1 VCYGKLN
8 ICQWGACSGFI
19 RWKTVVVTTSLV
31 RARHI
36 SDVVQCASLEGDRQ
50 PLFEFEQKHPMSA
63 DPALKASKRV
73 CLLRLRRLFRS
84 RTRMRFAILLTLTLV
99 SPTLRA
105 EEATLN
111 NFHLTAHPVG
121 WTALGLFVL
130 AYAAVIAEERIRIAK
145 SKPVMLAAAL
155 IWGLLA
161 SWTAKPDGDNSAVRV
176 AFEAMFLEYSEIF
189 FFLVVAMTYVTAMG
203 ERGVFEALR
212 AQLTQRHFSYRQ
224 LFWITGTIAF
234 LISPVLDNL
243 TTALVMS
250 AVILA
255 VCAGNKRFITLAFI
269 NLVVAANA
277 GGAWSAFGDITTLMV
292 WQAEKVKFA
301 QFFAIFVPSLI
312 NWLVPALLMSFAV
325 PKGRPGA
332 VENAAKIKDGGI
344 GICVTFA
351 VTIFIT
357 VVGRQVLDM
366 PAAYGMLT
374 GLALLNILASRI
386 DSKQRRYA
394 LAQGL
399 QDDRGYSIFKIIA
412 NAEWDT
418 LLFFYGVFAC
428 VGGLAAIGYLELAS
442 HWMYGGFGFTWA
454 NIGMG
459 ILSAVVDN
467 IPIMYA
473 VLKMDP
479 QMDHGQWLLI
489 TLTAGVGGSLL
500 SIGSAAGVA
509 LMGASRG
516 LYTFNTHLRWSFA
529 IALGYVASILL
540 HLWLNARFFTSA
552 VAG

>member
-1 VCYGKLN
+1 
-8 ICQWGACSGFI
+8 
-19 RWKTVVVTTSLV
+19 
-31 RARHI
+31 
-36 SDVVQCASLEGDRQ
+36 
-50 PLFEFEQKHPMSA
+50 M
-63 DPALKASKRV
+63 
-73 CLLRLRRLFRS
+73 RS
-84 RTRMRFAILLTLTLV
+84 MIGPVLILLPLPV
-99 SPTLRA
+99 H
-105 EEATLN
+105 ATETGAT

-121 WTALGLFVL
+121 WIVLGLFAL

-155 IWGLLA
+155 IWGILA
-161 SWTAKPDGDNSAVRV
+161 WWTATPGDGNAAVRT
-176 AFEAMFLEYSEIF
+176 AFEAMFLEYAQVF

-212 AQLTQRHFSYRQ
+212 AQLTQRHLSYRQ
-224 LFWITGTIAF
+224 LFWVTGSIAF

-255 VCAGNKRFITLAFI
+255 VCAGNARFITLAFI
-269 NLVVAANA
+269 NVVVAANA

-292 WQAEKVKFA
+292 WQARKVEFFE
-301 QFFAIFVPSLI
+301 FFALFLPSLI
-312 NWLVPALLMSFAV
+312 NWLLPALIMSFAV
-325 PKGRPGA
+325 PGGRPHPA
-332 VENAAKIKDGGI
+332 ENAAKVKDGGI
-344 GICVTFA
+344 AICVTFA
-351 VTIFIT
+351 ATILIT
-357 VVGRQVLDM
+357 VIGRQWLDM

-374 GLALLNILASRI
+374 GLALLNILATRI
-386 DSKQRRYA
+386 DRRQRSYA
-394 LAQGL
+394 LAQGISGE
-399 QDDRGYSIFKIIA
+399 QGYSIFKIIA

-442 HWMYGGFGFTWA
+442 HWMYGGFGYTFA

-459 ILSAVVDN
+459 LLSAIVDN
-467 IPIMYA
+467 IPIMFA

-509 LMGASRG
+509 LMGVSRG
-516 LYTFNTHLRWSFA
+516 RYTFTSHLRWSLV
-529 IALGYVASILL
+529 IALGYIASILT
-540 HLWLNARFFTSA
+540 HVWLNARFFAHT
-552 VAG
+552 

>member
-1 VCYGKLN
+1 
-8 ICQWGACSGFI
+8 
-19 RWKTVVVTTSLV
+19 
-31 RARHI
+31 
-36 SDVVQCASLEGDRQ
+36 
-50 PLFEFEQKHPMSA
+50 
-63 DPALKASKRV
+63 
-73 CLLRLRRLFRS
+73 
-84 RTRMRFAILLTLTLV
+84 MRFPIGLVLAMLSPSAGAKEIAVANFDLTM
-99 SPTLRA
+99 
-105 EEATLN
+105 
-111 NFHLTAHPVG
+111 HPVG
-121 WTALGLFVL
+121 WIALGLFVL
-130 AYAAVIAEERIRIAK
+130 AYAAVVLEERIHIAK

-161 SWTAKPDGDNSAVRV
+161 WTATPDRGDGGVRM
-176 AFEAMFLEYSEIF
+176 AFEAMFLEYSEVF

-212 AQLTQRHFSYRQ
+212 AQLTQRHLSYRQ
-224 LFWITGTIAF
+224 LFWITGAMAF

-255 VCAGNKRFITLAFI
+255 VCAGNKRFITLAFV

-292 WQAEKVKFA
+292 WQARKLEFA
-301 QFFAIFVPSLI
+301 QFFAIFLPSLI
-312 NWLVPALLMSFAV
+312 NWLVPALLMSLVV

-332 VENAAKIKDGGI
+332 AENPSKIKDGGI

-351 VTIFIT
+351 ITILIT
-357 VVGRQVLDM
+357 IAGRQLLDM

-374 GLALLNILASRI
+374 GLALLNILATRI
-386 DSKQRRYA
+386 DSRQRRYA
-394 LAQGL
+394 LAQGI
-399 QDDRGYSIFKIIA
+399 QGDRGYSIFKIIA

-442 HWMYGGFGFTWA
+442 HWMYDGLGFTWA
-454 NIGMG
+454 NAGMG

-473 VLKMDP
+473 VLKMNP

-516 LYTFNTHLRWSFA
+516 LYTFSAHLRWSLVIA
-529 IALGYVASILL
+529 IGYVASILA
-540 HLWLNARFFTSA
+540 HLWLNARFFTHA
-552 VAG
+552 AFG